1 MNQQWRYTDEWED
14 GTMIS
19 RRNTVRLTYTL
30 NNGQKVSRYYWVPIT
45 RDRLEQ
51 PGTYDNLLDTLVN
64 SEDMKQRRL
73 RQDKAGLTPE
83 YVDVYA
89 DRSSTSETF
98 GSREAAALLEAVS
111 ADAAEGTWGNYDW
124 FNDNE
129 AGQYALD
136 VSIQFRDPETGD
148 YEGRIGINVY
158 PAMTHTVEYLL
169 AQNMVQ
175 AEDLVTRGQLHPSWY
190 DEHDEY
196 FEKYGVPY
204 EEAYEGTATSVGV
217 IGGADGP
224 TEIIVG

>member
-1 MNQQWRYTDEWED
+1 
-14 GTMIS
+14 MIS

-30 NNGQKVSRYYWVPIT
+30 NNGRKVSRDYWVPIT

-51 PGTYDNLLDTLVN
+51 PGTDDNLLDTLVN
-64 SEDMKQRRL
+64 SADMKQRRL
-73 RQDKAGLTPE
+73 RLDQAGLTPE
-83 YVDVYA
+83 VVDIYA

-124 FNDNE
+124 FSDNE

-148 YEGRIGINVY
+148 YEGRIGINVT

-169 AQNMVQ
+169 GQNMVKQ
-175 AEDLVTRGQLHPSWY
+175 TDLVTRGQLHPDWY
-190 DEHDEY
+190 DEDIEY
-196 FEKYGVPY
+196 YEKYGV
-204 EEAYEGTATSVGV
+204 AYAESFADPASVGV